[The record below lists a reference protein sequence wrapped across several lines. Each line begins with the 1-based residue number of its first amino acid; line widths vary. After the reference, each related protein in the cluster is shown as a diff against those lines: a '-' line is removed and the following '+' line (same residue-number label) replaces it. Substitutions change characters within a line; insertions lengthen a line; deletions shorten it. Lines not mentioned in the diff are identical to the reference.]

1 MKCEIYWKKLM
12 LCSMISEL
20 ENSKKKKE
28 KKKVVNRDL
37 QSRKWYQTGCAE
49 FQLCSRPNSHTV
61 YPHFHISFYSNI
73 LSVYIK
79 QLWKKLHFQWVIL
92 NKTSSSHSL
101 RVIKSYCSH
110 RGTSRGACGT
120 ASVSNGAHQV
130 LCSKEKLSNVV
141 YSHTPCCLPV
151 NFLLRLG

>member
-1 MKCEIYWKKLM
+1 MKYEIYWTKLM

-20 ENSKKKKE
+20 ENSTKKKE

-92 NKTSSSHSL
+92 NKHHHRTHCVSS
-101 RVIKSYCSH
+101 RVIAVIEA
-110 RGTSRGACGT
+110 RQEERVG
-120 ASVSNGAHQV
+120 
-130 LCSKEKLSNVV
+130 
-141 YSHTPCCLPV
+141 LPV
-151 NFLLRLG
+151 SAVVLIRCCALKKSCLMLCTATAPAVFLWISCCV